1 MQFPRLYSPELIR
14 MSVLKVCVIPP
25 EHATAGEIIF
35 FLMLMLVSRVFYLQR
50 LRGNLKTNL
59 NSARLG
65 RQ

>member
-25 EHATAGEIIF
+25 EHATASEITF
-35 FLMLMLVSRVFYLQR
+35 FLMEMLVSTVFYLRR

-59 NSARLG
+59 KSARMG
-65 RQ
+65 TQ